1 MNPRLA
7 IVVGAVIVSGI
18 GLLAQKAAGAPTSA
32 LAVQAAGLGLGGLI
46 GGLLALSGWRPGP
59 RAATGFAA
67 VAVMAVLATQTDP
80 GSGEA
85 QRWIAVGSVVLQPS
99 LIVLPFVVWGW
110 SAVRATWGLAGF
122 TGALALLMATQ
133 PDAAACGGLC
143 LALVGIAI
151 ARRSVSVS
159 EAATVVVALAATLWA
174 ATRPDDLPAVA
185 HVERVVVEAF
195 AANPVIG
202 ILAGL
207 AVVAVPGLIFWRA
220 RWRTGGETGIVF
232 GLAGLWLG
240 LTVAAFVANYP
251 IPVVGYGAS
260 SAIGWLVS
268 LGLCLSWPSAAPK
281 TANWAISPRRPAA

>member
-1 MNPRLA
+1 MNLRLA

-32 LAVQAAGLGLGGLI
+32 LAVQGAGLAI
-46 GGLLALSGWRPGP
+46 GAVAGVLLALSRWRPGS
-59 RAATGFAA
+59 RAATAFVAI
-67 VAVMAVLATQTDP
+67 AVMAVLATLTDP
-80 GSGEA
+80 GAGSA
-85 QRWIAVGSVVLQPS
+85 QRWVAAGPVVLQPS

-143 LALVGIAI
+143 LALFGVAV

-174 ATRPDDLPAVA
+174 ATRPDALPAVA

-207 AVVAVPGLIFWRA
+207 AVAAVPGLILWRA
-220 RWRTGGETGIVF
+220 RWRTGGETGTMF
-232 GLAGLWLG
+232 GLAGLWLD
-240 LTVAAFVANYP
+240 LTVAAFVANSP
-251 IPVVGYGAS
+251 VPVVGYGAS

-268 LGLCLSWPSAAPK
+268 LGLCLQRPSAAPK
-281 TANWAISPRRPAA
+281 TADWTLSPRRPTA